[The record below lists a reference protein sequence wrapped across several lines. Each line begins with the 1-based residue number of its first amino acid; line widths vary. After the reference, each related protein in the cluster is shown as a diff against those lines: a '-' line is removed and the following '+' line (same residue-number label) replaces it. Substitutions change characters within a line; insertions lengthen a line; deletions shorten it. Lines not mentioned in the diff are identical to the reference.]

1 MSGAWIKRATAR
13 VWFVLKATYERYDE
27 RHGDLL
33 AAAFSFYS
41 MLSIVPLAVI
51 AVTVAGL
58 VVDPGTARSALLGR
72 LERALGREVAQVVV
86 SGIEAAQTTGGGIG
100 ALVALALLLWGAS
113 RLFTVLQDALNAM
126 WGLQPRPSA
135 STLDSI
141 RRVALKRLL
150 SFGMVIACGALLL
163 ASLIV
168 QTTLSSVSNSVLAA
182 LGLTSL
188 QHGAA
193 SIQSFALEVIVI
205 AIAFTGIFRVLP
217 DARVRWRD
225 AFLGAL
231 ITAAMVL
238 AGTRLLSLYLARIA
252 PNWLQGAVGS
262 VAAFL
267 IWSNY
272 LAQVFLL
279 GAALTR
285 VRATRE
291 GRSIEPEAH
300 AQVAT

>member
-1 MSGAWIKRATAR
+1 MSRAWLKRAASR
-13 VWFVLKATYERYDE
+13 VWSVLKATYERYDE

-51 AVTVAGL
+51 AVSVAGL

-72 LERALGREVAQVVV
+72 LERALGHDVAQVVV
-86 SGIEAAQTTGGGIG
+86 SGIEAAQTTGGGVG
-100 ALVALALLLWGAS
+100 ALIALALLLWGAS
-113 RLFTVLQDALNAM
+113 RLFTVLQDALNAI
-126 WGLQPRPSA
+126 WGLKARPTSG
-135 STLDSI
+135 TLDAI
-141 RRVALKRLL
+141 RRVALKRLM
-150 SFGMVIACGALLL
+150 SFGMVIGCGALLL

-168 QTTLSSVSNSVLAA
+168 QTTMSSVSNSVLSA
-182 LGLTSL
+182 LGLTALRHS
-188 QHGAA
+188 AA
-193 SIQSFALEVIVI
+193 SIESFALEVLAI

-225 AFLGAL
+225 AILGAL

-238 AGTRLLSLYLARIA
+238 LGTRLLSLYLARIA

-285 VRATRE
+285 VRATRA
-291 GRSIEPEAH
+291 GHSIEPEPH
-300 AQVAT
+300 AQLTS